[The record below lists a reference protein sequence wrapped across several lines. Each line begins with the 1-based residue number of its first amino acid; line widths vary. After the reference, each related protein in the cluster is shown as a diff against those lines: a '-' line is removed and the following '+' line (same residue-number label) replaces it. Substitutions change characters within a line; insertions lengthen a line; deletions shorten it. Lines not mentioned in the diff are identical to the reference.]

1 MVDWTVFVDKP
12 FFDSKAEIQDAKDA
26 YKSVLSDVGAN
37 LPYFDEHDMR
47 MVSET
52 YNGTT
57 STRVV
62 FRVNWDLSTARQ
74 MLKDMFI
81 SLK

>member
-1 MVDWTVFVDKP
+1 MFVDKP

-57 STRVV
+57 STKGSVSGKLGLIDGETDAEGYV
-62 FRVNWDLSTARQ
+62 Y
-74 MLKDMFI
+74 